1 MKNTGMTRLL
11 DFLGRIVIPI
21 EMRVSMGFNPGDP
34 VEYFFD
40 NETGVVTLQK
50 SNGVFCKMCGS
61 IEELTYFKESFLC
74 KECIVELKGEIQ
86 E

>member
-1 MKNTGMTRLL
+1 MSELSYRSSLVLPT
-11 DFLGRIVIPI
+11 P
-21 EMRVSMGFNPGDP
+21 FNSGDP

-61 IEELTYFKESFLC
+61 IEELTYFKKSFLC
-74 KECIVELKGEIQ
+74 KECIVELKGEIK